1 MHYIK
6 SHIRITNGTFFKDGK
21 KVNSYSDN
29 SEDFAQVIRAFYKE
43 MDISYPAFYKMDN
56 LSKLGFCAAELLLKD
71 ISWQETMNE
80 NELGVILANSSSCLD
95 TDEAYFATICNKE
108 AYFPSPAVFV
118 YTLPNIVIGEICIR
132 HKIKGENMF
141 FIQPEFDPEFMVSY
155 IDNLL
160 NSCTLKGCI
169 GGWVEFYRDNYDA
182 FMYFASREN
191 AKGDYPVHNLE
202 NIKKL
207 YTTHGAIN

>member
-6 SHIRITNGTFFKDGK
+6 SHIRITNGIFFKDGK
-21 KVNSYSDN
+21 KIASYCDKP
-29 SEDFAQVIRAFYKE
+29 EGFAQVVRAFYKE
-43 MDISYPAFYKMDN
+43 RNLSYPAFYKMDN
-56 LSKLGFCAAELLLKD
+56 LSKLGFCAAELLLEN
-71 ISWQETMNE
+71 ISWQESMKE
-80 NELGVILANSSSCLD
+80 NELGIILANHSSCLD
-95 TDEAYFATICNKE
+95 TDEAYFATICDEK

-155 IDNLL
+155 IDNILD
-160 NSCTLKGCI
+160 SCVLKGCI
-169 GGWVEFYRDNYDA
+169 GGWVEFYKDNYDA
-182 FMYFASREN
+182 FLYFASRQNTE
-191 AKGDYPVHNLE
+191 GDYPEHNLE